1 MKIQIKKNS
10 KFTRIDRWPH
20 FINVSIR
27 ISCVLRLI
35 YTNLIFAVFLY
46 FYLHFEHRR
55 DIFIKRGGTE

>member
-27 ISCVLRLI
+27 ISCVLC
-35 YTNLIFAVFLY
+35 FFLRKKSMNID
-46 FYLHFEHRR
+46 ENQR
-55 DIFIKRGGTE
+55 D